1 MMIIINLLP
10 LVVTPVVSILMD
22 STGPVL
28 SISIDLLIL
37 INDFDVDAGSDI
49 VSEKIINATIQIII
63 MIIMIF
69 TTSRSDSRCV
79 SYYTATNNCSS
90 RDTYSIL

>member
-28 SISIDLLIL
+28 SISIDLDLLLL
-37 INDFDVDAGSDI
+37 INDFDVDAGWDI
-49 VSEKIINATIQIII
+49 VL
-63 MIIMIF
+63 
-69 TTSRSDSRCV
+69 TSV
-79 SYYTATNNCSS
+79 
-90 RDTYSIL
+90 LV